1 MKNMWVITLFTLR
14 EAMARKVF
22 LFFAGIS
29 ALVLICSILIFSFV
43 DTDSFNSMMMHSN
56 EKMMMRD
63 LVTGIEMLIVNPLS
77 GLCLL
82 LAIFA
87 SASFVPNMLEKGN
100 IDLLLSKPISRNQLL
115 LGKYFGGL
123 LVVFLNIFFLVVG
136 VWLII
141 SFKFSYWDF
150 SFLSV
155 IFIVTFTFAVLYSAI
170 VFFGVISRSSIP
182 GMMVAYFI
190 FIILSPVLLLYKEKL
205 KPVISGDL
213 LKTVLDGIY
222 FIIPKTAELMGEITL
237 KLASGRSVDNYQPVL
252 TSLLFLIFMLGIS
265 IFIFRK
271 KDF

>member
-1 MKNMWVITLFTLR
+1 M
-14 EAMARKVF
+14 
-22 LFFAGIS
+22 
-29 ALVLICSILIFSFV
+29 
-43 DTDSFNSMMMHSN
+43 
-56 EKMMMRD
+56 
-63 LVTGIEMLIVNPLS
+63 
-77 GLCLL
+77 
-82 LAIFA
+82 
-87 SASFVPNMLEKGN
+87 
-100 IDLLLSKPISRNQLL
+100 
-115 LGKYFGGL
+115 
-123 LVVFLNIFFLVVG
+123 LVVFLNIFFLIVG

-141 SFKFSYWDF
+141 SFKFSYWDL

-155 IFIVTFTFAVLYSAI
+155 ILIVTFTFAVLYSAI
-170 VFFGVISRSSIP
+170 VFFGVISKSSIP

-190 FIILSPVLLLYKEKL
+190 FIILSPILLLYKDKL
-205 KPVISGDL
+205 KPVITGDF